1 MRATFEDAISAGSS
15 RPSKKDRRAIE
26 RERVQT
32 LCEQI
37 QFAIYLDDRTRL
49 DDLMCELAL
58 ATANEARIR
67 QAGMP

>member
-1 MRATFEDAISAGSS
+1 MRVTFGDVISTGSS
-15 RPSKKDRRAIE
+15 RPSKKNRRAIE
-26 RERVQT
+26 RERVHT

-37 QFAIYLDDRTRL
+37 QFAIYLGDRTRL

-58 ATANEARIR
+58 ATANEARAR